1 MSLKK
6 MHQDNN
12 WKEAMTIASSKVVAV
27 LGYTGSIEFNG
38 WNDISKVIASSS
50 GCNDGP
56 NWIAL
61 FQLHDERYLFLSAGC
76 DYTGWD
82 CQASGIIRICRNYN
96 DMIRYGLG
104 DVDRKRLS
112 LHYEKQ
118 QKDNK

>member
-6 MHQDNN
+6 MRQDGN
-12 WKEAMTIASSKVVAV
+12 WKQAMEVASSAVGAV
-27 LGYTGSIEFNG
+27 LGYTGSVEFNG
-38 WNDISKVIASSS
+38 WGEIDTVIASDD

-61 FQLHDERYLFLSAGC
+61 FQLHDGRYLFLSAGC

-82 CQASGIIRICRNYN
+82 CQAGGTIKICRNYN

-104 DVDRKRLS
+104 DDDRKRLD
-112 LHYEKQ
+112 LRCEKSQ
-118 QKDNK
+118 RG